1 MKQKTRFENFENID
15 IGAWMA
21 NISASA

>member
-21 NISASA
+21 NISAAA